1 MSGSRA
7 FGTGVPRVTY
17 SVIDRAGAARVERQ
31 EEVEDM
37 MLAALLALIGLALWA
52 TGHLIIR

>member
-1 MSGSRA
+1 M
-7 FGTGVPRVTY
+7 
-17 SVIDRAGAARVERQ
+17 IDRAGEARVERR

-37 MLAALLALIGLALWA
+37 VLAALLALIGLALWA